1 MGVAGEAGAG
11 AVVGVVVV
19 VAEHRQ
25 TLLLVL
31 FKLVDALGYRLPVV
45 RTELL
50 GSINHTGRPTRRS
63 RLATALIIAT
73 TAITAIAN
81 TTAANVAS
89 ATTRATVA
97 ARNLGVGADGK
108 QPIIATTRS
117 DRIVAA
123 TAVIAA
129 TAASRPIRGS
139 QGRVR
144 RGPVLKPEIF
154 AHRRSSGAGTGG
166 TLLGLLLLLKAVA
179 QVCWRRMVMMML
191 MERSHRRRRRHWMTA
206 DLMLMVQQVLLL
218 LLLFVTRHEQ
228 DTFRIVTLRC
238 PNARTVRNQLRA
250 GTGTGQG
257 GHAGGVA
264 RLRNVA
270 HRPQPLERFRRRGA
284 LRAVVVGDAVTG
296 GGQLL
301 QVLLG
306 PISGQEQFAV
316 LTQSIEK
323 RRRAGVRTGHVAVV
337 ALRLGVGRLL
347 LVVVHLDGLLVVRSA
362 VLLQAGLRQVAVRV
376 VGVLVLLLHHHPR
389 QSRCVVVR

>member
-63 RLATALIIAT
+63 RLATTLIIAT

-81 TTAANVAS
+81 TTAANVA
-89 ATTRATVA
+89 AAATRATVA

-123 TAVIAA
+123 TAVIAT
-129 TAASRPIRGS
+129 TAAPRPIRGS

-166 TLLGLLLLLKAVA
+166 TLLGLLLLKAVA
-179 QVCWRRMVMMML
+179 QVRRRMVMMML
-191 MERSHRRRRRHWMTA
+191 MERSHRRRRRHWMTIE
-206 DLMLMVQQVLLL
+206 LMLLVQQVLL

-228 DTFRIVTLRC
+228 DTFRIVALRR
-238 PNARTVRNQLRA
+238 PNARTVRNQLRV

-284 LRAVVVGDAVTG
+284 LGAVVVGDAVTG

-323 RRRAGVRTGHVAVV
+323 GRRARIRTGHVAVV

-376 VGVLVLLLHHHPR
+376 VGVLVLLLHHHSR